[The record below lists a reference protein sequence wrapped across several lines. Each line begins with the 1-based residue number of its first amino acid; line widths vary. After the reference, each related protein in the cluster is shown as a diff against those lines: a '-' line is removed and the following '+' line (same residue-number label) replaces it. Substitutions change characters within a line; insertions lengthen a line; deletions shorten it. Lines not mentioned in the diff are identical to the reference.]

1 MFLPVIYNL
10 AQQLFSNK
18 YQATNCSFKQILTM
32 RHFKN
37 LLYNCLTI
45 IVVLSA
51 VSQTTFGYNNE
62 SAIGYNNVSAV
73 DNSVYESI
81 EDYIQDYKDMAVSE
95 MHRVRIPAS
104 VTLAQAIIE
113 SNFGNS
119 YLARVG
125 KNHFGI
131 KCHKSWEGKA
141 VYRDD
146 DEKDECFRSY
156 TNEYESYQDHS
167 DFLLR
172 SRYDEL
178 FRLSMNDYRGWAKGL
193 KKAGYATDPTYDK
206 QLIYV
211 IEKYSLTRFDIRD
224 EYTEEELI
232 VSNSKERGILSKI
245 RKKDKSA
252 SKSTKRTQS
261 VKPTQSKQAKQ
272 TKKYN
277 ENRKNTERAIKTA
290 DRAHSKLSQKLRN
303 TDIFYYNHIKSVVT
317 NAEATPTQLASAYGI
332 RIDKLCKFNGFDSS
346 DKIPANT
353 KVYLQSKRNKG
364 PKNIYSHKVK
374 IGETM
379 EDIAHHYGIK
389 TKKLYKRNFMNE
401 GDQPAPSA
409 VVFLRGK
416 AVNTPEL
423 MSDYEREQRI
433 YNKYNSKSTNN
444 NDAAKVELIQPV
456 GNKKSVASKTTNET
470 YIPDE
475 FRTKKSTQS
484 NPRAKTAT
492 ATESAKVTTSTARQN
507 AANTATNTANE
518 YVYKK
523 EEDKPATKQAGTYFD
538 SFAEKKV
545 TESTKVKPVETR
557 TSTSSSYFD
566 SYTTNNTNITTEPI
580 MITESAKVET
590 STSRSTPTETVSYK
604 ATSTN
609 NTPNPKHITIQKGD
623 TLYSISKKYGVTVY
637 DIQQLN
643 KMDSN
648 TIKIGQKLSI
658 PSN

>member
-1 MFLPVIYNL
+1 
-10 AQQLFSNK
+10 
-18 YQATNCSFKQILTM
+18 M

-37 LLYNCLTI
+37 LIYNFLII

-51 VSQTTFGYNNE
+51 VSQTTFGYYNE
-62 SAIGYNNVSAV
+62 STV

-81 EDYIQDYKDMAVSE
+81 EDYIQDYKDMAISE

-104 VTLAQAIIE
+104 ITLAQAIIE

-146 DEKDECFRSY
+146 DEKNECFRSY
-156 TNEYESYQDHS
+156 TNDYESYQDHS
-167 DFLLR
+167 HFLQR

-193 KKAGYATDPTYDK
+193 KKAGYATDQTYDK

-211 IEKYSLTRFDIRD
+211 VEKYNLTRFDIRD
-224 EYTEEELI
+224 EYTTEEELI
-232 VSNSKERGILSKI
+232 VSNSKEKGLLSKI
-245 RKKDKSA
+245 RKKN
-252 SKSTKRTQS
+252 KSTKRTQQAAQ
-261 VKPTQSKQAKQ
+261 TQSKQTKQ

-277 ENRKNTERAIKTA
+277 ETRKKTEKAIKSA
-290 DRAHSKLSQKLRN
+290 DYAHSKVSQKLRN
-303 TDIFYYNHIKSVVT
+303 SDIFYYNHIKSVVT
-317 NAEATPTQLASAYGI
+317 NTEATPTQLASAYGI

-346 DKIPANT
+346 DVIPSDTKI
-353 KVYLQSKRNKG
+353 YLQSKRNKG

-389 TKKLYKRNFMNE
+389 TRKLYKRNYMNE
-401 GDQPAPSA
+401 GDQPAPGA

-433 YNKYNSKSTNN
+433 YNKYNRSKDNN
-444 NDAAKVELIQPV
+444 TAAKVELIQPV
-456 GNKKSVASKTTNET
+456 GNNKSASTNTKKDT
-470 YIPDE
+470 YIPAE
-475 FRTKKSTQS
+475 FRTKKSIES
-484 NPRAKTAT
+484 NPRATNSI
-492 ATESAKVTTSTARQN
+492 ESSKTTST
-507 AANTATNTANE
+507 TKPDTVSE

-523 EEDKPATKQAGTYFD
+523 GGDQPVENEAGTYFD

-545 TESTKVKPVETR
+545 TESTKVKPVREVK

-566 SYTTNNTNITTEPI
+566 SYAANNTNITTEPI

-590 STSRSTPTETVSYK
+590 PTSRSTPAEAVSYK
-604 ATSTN
+604 ATSN
-609 NTPNPKHITIQKGD
+609 NTPNPKHITIKKGD

-637 DIQQLN
+637 DVQQLN
-643 KMDSN
+643 KINSN
-648 TIKIGQKLSI
+648 TIKIGQKLLI